1 MALCGTA
8 ANLSAWILAE
18 TPRRANPF
26 VQALGEDRRPV
37 EAVLNV
43 FLRCKSAGGD
53 GRRSSPP
60 SIRQAWE
67 TTCIEAGSRH
77 LRLASER

>member
-43 FLRCKSAGGD
+43 FLRCKSAVGD
-53 GRRSSPP
+53 GRPHP
-60 SIRQAWE
+60 SV
-67 TTCIEAGSRH
+67 
-77 LRLASER
+77 RLGKRPVSKRAPDICGLQVSGRE